1 MRLMPRRVM
10 TCCHGMLRS
19 RIDHAG
25 SKSIVRLRWIRS
37 CLISTSQQ
45 RVRIH
50 SAAVVQNHHLARL
63 SVRRTADMTVE
74 KFITAN
80 QLPHLLFY
88 GPPGTGKTSTIMALA
103 ARLYGASFRNNVLE
117 VCAAIRAGG
126 SFGMHGSCSNVV

>member
-63 SVRRTADMTVE
+63 RVRRTADMTVE
-74 KFITAN
+74 KFIIAN

-117 VCAAIRAGG
+117 VCVAIRAVG
-126 SFGMHGSCSNVV
+126 SFEMHGSCSNVV